1 MGKNKIKAAF
11 FDIDGTLVSFN
22 THEIPA
28 SSLDALKRL
37 REAGV
42 RLFIASGRHI
52 ASMDKITPHA
62 DLFDGYVMVNGAL
75 CKYGDKI
82 VYSKTMTKEDV
93 RLWLEHLKKEP
104 RSTCF
109 VLENDIV
116 INFIDEQMEKVFEIL
131 DFPIPQTADLNEF
144 ADSDVYQMIISFTED
159 EDSKILPI
167 FPECYA
173 PRWSP
178 LFSDIIPNGVNKM
191 VGIEKMI
198 KHLGITKDEVA
209 AFGDGGND
217 IEMIES
223 VGYGIAMGNACDEL
237 KKVAKFTTDEID
249 NDGLAKAV
257 NRLFEEGFI

>member
-1 MGKNKIKAAF
+1 MIKAAF

-22 THEIPA
+22 THKIPA

-42 RLFIASGRHI
+42 RLFIASGRHR
-52 ASMDKITPHA
+52 ASMDKVEPHA
-62 DLFDGYVMVNGAL
+62 DLFDGYVMVNGGL
-75 CKYGDKI
+75 CTYGDKI
-82 VYSKTMTKEDV
+82 VHSTLMSNKDV
-93 RLWLEHLKKEP
+93 KLWLDHIKKEP

-109 VLENDIV
+109 VLKDNIV
-116 INFIDEQMEKVFEIL
+116 INFIDEQMKKVFDIL
-131 DFPIPQTADLNEF
+131 DFPVLQTVDLNEF
-144 ADSDVYQMIISFTED
+144 ADSDVYQMIISFTEA

-198 KHLGITKDEVA
+198 EHLGITKDEVA

-223 VGYGIAMGNACDEL
+223 VGFGIAMGNACDEL
-237 KKVAKFTTDEID
+237 KRVARFTTDEID
-249 NDGLAKAV
+249 NDGLANAV
-257 NRLFEEGFI
+257 DRLFREGFV

>member
-1 MGKNKIKAAF
+1 MIKAAF
-11 FDIDGTLVSFN
+11 FDIDGTLVSFK

-52 ASMDKITPHA
+52 ASMDKIHPYA

-75 CKYGDKI
+75 CTYGGKI
-82 VYSKTMTKEDV
+82 VHSVTMSKKDV
-93 RLWLEHLKKEP
+93 KLWLEYIKKEP

-116 INFIDEQMEKVFEIL
+116 INFIDEQMKQVFDIL
-131 DFPIPQTADLNEF
+131 DFPIPKTANLNDF

-159 EDSKILPI
+159 ENSKILPI
-167 FPECYA
+167 FPKCYA

-178 LFSDIIPNGVNKM
+178 LFSDVIPNGVNKM
-191 VGIEKMI
+191 VGIEKTI
-198 KHLGITKDEVA
+198 EHLGISKDEVA

-223 VGYGIAMGNACDEL
+223 VGFGVAMGNACDEL
-237 KKVAKFTTDEID
+237 KRVAKFTTDDVD
-249 NDGLAKAV
+249 NDGLAKAIE
-257 NRLFEEGFI
+257 RLLKIKNL

>member
-1 MGKNKIKAAF
+1 MIKAAF

-22 THEIPA
+22 THKIPD

-42 RLFIASGRHI
+42 RLFIASGRHR
-52 ASMDKITPHA
+52 ASMDKIEPYA
-62 DLFDGYVMVNGAL
+62 DLFDGYVMVNGGL
-75 CKYGDKI
+75 CILGDEI
-82 VYSKTMTKEDV
+82 VHSTLMSKKDV
-93 RLWLEHLKKEP
+93 KLWLEYIKKEP

-109 VLENDIV
+109 VLQDKIV
-116 INFIDEQMEKVFEIL
+116 INFIDDQMQKVFEVL
-131 DFPIPQTADLNEF
+131 DFPIPPSANLDDF
-144 ADSDVYQMIISFTED
+144 ADSDVYQMIISFTE
-159 EDSKILPI
+159 EENSKILPI
-167 FPECYA
+167 FPQCYA

-198 KHLGITKDEVA
+198 ERLGITKDEVA

-217 IEMIES
+217 IEMIKS
-223 VGYGIAMGNACDEL
+223 VGWGIAMGNACDEL
-237 KKVAKFTTDEID
+237 KRVAKFTTDDID

-257 NRLFEEGFI
+257 GILVEKGLLK

>member
-1 MGKNKIKAAF
+1 MIKAAF

-22 THEIPA
+22 THQIPA
-28 SSLDALKRL
+28 STLDALKRL

-52 ASMDKITPHA
+52 ASMDKVTPHA
-62 DLFDGYVMVNGAL
+62 ELFDGYVMVNGAL
-75 CKYGDKI
+75 CTYGDK
-82 VYSKTMTKEDV
+82 VVHSVTMSKKDV
-93 RLWLEHLKKEP
+93 KLWLEHIKKEP

-109 VLENDIV
+109 VLKDDIV

-131 DFPIPQTADLNEF
+131 DFPVPPSANLDDY
-144 ADSDVYQMIISFTED
+144 ADSDVYQMIISFTE
-159 EDSKILPI
+159 EENSKILPI
-167 FPECYA
+167 FPKCYA

-198 KHLGITKDEVA
+198 EHLGITKDEVA

-223 VGYGIAMGNACDEL
+223 VGMGIAMGNACDEL
-237 KKVAKFTTDEID
+237 KAVAKFTTDDVD
-249 NDGLAKAV
+249 NDGIAKAV
-257 NRLFEEGFI
+257 DRLCREGLI

>member
-1 MGKNKIKAAF
+1 MIKAAF

-22 THEIPA
+22 THQIPA
-28 SSLDALKRL
+28 STLDALKRL

-52 ASMDKITPHA
+52 ASMDKVTPHA
-62 DLFDGYVMVNGAL
+62 KLFDGYVMVNGGL
-75 CKYGDKI
+75 CTYRDK
-82 VYSKTMTKEDV
+82 VVHSTLMSKRDV
-93 RLWLEHLKKEP
+93 KLWLDYIKKEP

-109 VLENDIV
+109 VLRDDIV
-116 INFIDEQMEKVFEIL
+116 INFIDDKMEKVFEIL
-131 DFPIPQTADLNEF
+131 DFPVPASANLDDY
-144 ADSDVYQMIISFTED
+144 ADSDVYQMIISFTEA

-198 KHLGITKDEVA
+198 EHLGITKDEVA

-223 VGYGIAMGNACDEL
+223 VGFGIAMGNACDEL
-237 KKVAKFTTDEID
+237 KRVARFTTDEID
-249 NDGLAKAV
+249 NDGLANAV
-257 NRLFEEGFI
+257 DRLFREGFV

>member
-1 MGKNKIKAAF
+1 MIKAAF

-22 THEIPA
+22 THKIPD

-42 RLFIASGRHI
+42 RLFIASGRHR
-52 ASMDKITPHA
+52 ASMDKIEPYA
-62 DLFDGYVMVNGAL
+62 DLFDGYVMVNGGL
-75 CKYGDKI
+75 CTLGDEI
-82 VYSKTMTKEDV
+82 VHSTLMSKKDV
-93 RLWLEHLKKEP
+93 KLWLEYIRKDP

-109 VLENDIV
+109 VLQDKIV
-116 INFIDEQMEKVFEIL
+116 INFIDDQMQKVFEVL
-131 DFPIPQTADLNEF
+131 DFPIPPSANLDDF
-144 ADSDVYQMIISFTED
+144 ADSDVYQMIISFTE
-159 EDSKILPI
+159 EENSKILPI
-167 FPECYA
+167 FPQCYA

-198 KHLGITKDEVA
+198 ERLGITKDEVA

-223 VGYGIAMGNACDEL
+223 VGWGIAMGNACDEL
-237 KKVAKFTTDEID
+237 KRVAKFTTDDID

-257 NRLFEEGFI
+257 GILVEKGLLK